1 MKNIEGYQ
9 DPTPGAAFG
18 NIRRE
23 EHKREA
29 DRLSVIS
36 NLIQIMKQTAEL
48 AGFDFL
54 FQRIHA
60 QFNVTS
66 RTPSTPNTTVNPP
79 AAV

>member
-36 NLIQIMKQTAEL
+36 NLIQIMKQTA
-48 AGFDFL
+48 
-54 FQRIHA
+54 
-60 QFNVTS
+60 
-66 RTPSTPNTTVNPP
+66 
-79 AAV
+79 